1 MIKKELEKK
10 LQDVWSELGFLF
22 PKILLELPKNAGYG
36 DYATNIA
43 FSLTKE
49 WRMSPQQ
56 AAEKLCDA
64 ISTHPEFANRVLFNV
79 QNGFIN
85 LRLTD
90 AFLWSHQNQPIQFP
104 ETQESTL
111 LEYVSANPTGPLH
124 IGHGRWAVLGST
136 LFNLLSYVGI
146 PVKSEFYIND
156 SGNQIV
162 KFYNSVDAARKGEA
176 IPEDGYHGAYIQDLA
191 ASEKDPLQANL
202 DHHKE
207 TLLKLGITFDAWFSE
222 KTLHESGEVMS
233 TIEQLKKANMTY
245 ENEGALWFKSSEFG
259 DDKDRVLIKAGG
271 ALTYFAVDIAYHQDK
286 VKRGFSRLINI
297 WGADHHG
304 YVNRVRAGV
313 AALFGKEFLVESHF
327 HIMIGQLVSLMRG
340 GEPVRMSKR
349 TGDMIT
355 LDEVIDEIGSDATR
369 FFLVNKGPD
378 THIEFDLELAKTKSA
393 ENPVYYIQYA
403 HARLSGI
410 LKKITQKPDAVLAT
424 TELNPTERQLL
435 LHALQMSDV
444 LWEAAQHLVPHR
456 VAQYAFQMARY
467 IHLFYETCP
476 IAQADPKDQEKRLL
490 ILTTAQKTLAEALSI
505 LGISA
510 PTEM

>member
-1 MIKKELEKK
+1 MIKKTLEKK
-10 LQDVWSELGFLF
+10 LQKIWAECGFPF
-22 PKILLELPKNAGYG
+22 PTISLELPKNTLYG

-43 FSLTKE
+43 FSLTKD
-49 WRMSPQQ
+49 WRMSPQH

-64 ISTHPEFANRVLFNV
+64 ISTHPEFANSVVFNV

-85 LRLTD
+85 LRLSD
-90 AFLWSHQNQPIQFP
+90 AFLWEQKNQATAFP
-104 ETQESTL
+104 ETTDSTL

-136 LFNLLSYVGI
+136 LFNLLSYVGM

-156 SGNQIV
+156 AGNQIV
-162 KFYNSVDAARKGEA
+162 KFYNSVDAARKKEP
-176 IPEDGYHGAYIQDLA
+176 IPEDGYHGAYIHDLA
-191 ASEKDPLQANL
+191 ASAKDPLQANL

-207 TLLKLGITFDAWFSE
+207 TLFKLGITFDIWFSE
-222 KTLHESGEVMS
+222 KTLHDSGEVVS
-233 TIEQLKKANMTY
+233 TIEQLKKAGMTY
-245 ENEGALWFKSSEFG
+245 EKEGALWFSTVQFG
-259 DDKDRVLIKAGG
+259 DDKDRVLIKADG
-271 ALTYFAVDIAYHQDK
+271 ALTYFAVDIAYHQEK
-286 VKRGFSRLINI
+286 IKRGFSRLINI

-313 AALFGKEFLVESHF
+313 AALCGKHFLSEAHF
-327 HIMIGQLVSLMRG
+327 HFIIGQLVSLMRG

-410 LKKITQKPDAVLAT
+410 LKKITQKTDAPLANW
-424 TELNPTERQLL
+424 ELNPTERQLL
-435 LHALQMSDV
+435 LHCVQMPDV

-456 VAQYAFQMARY
+456 VAHYAFQMARY

-490 ILTTAQKTLAEALSI
+490 ILVTAQKTLAEALTI